1 METSAAYKSN
11 GGNKFTKGA
20 GYEDA
25 KGINERFSDLAKAS
39 EGAPKIQK
47 PSINTVLKSADF

>member
-1 METSAAYKSN
+1 MLKV
-11 GGNKFTKGA
+11 G

-25 KGINERFSDLAKAS
+25 KGINERFTDLAKAS

-47 PSINTVLKSADF
+47 PSINTVLKSADFQQMKSATQGIRLGD